1 MHTARLRTR
10 SFRRLLKTATLP
22 LGIAALSN
30 CGGTAPAPSVATPP
44 PAPALSA
51 NVSAA
56 PSKPVVNVTLAS
68 VGLDPLAIDRS
79 QDPCTDFYQY
89 ACGNWLKTVQI
100 PADEP
105 AWSRSFNEIQK
116 RNELELKR
124 ILEEAAKP
132 GAADPVTQKLGA
144 FYGACMDEAAVDKAG
159 VQPIRA
165 LLDRAASVRDAKSLS
180 AVVTELHAVGINP
193 LFDTSPTQDAD
204 DATRWIANLDQ
215 GGLGLPDRDYY
226 LRDDEN
232 SKKLLAIY
240 HDHIARMLVLAGIP
254 EKRAAAAATDIL
266 ALETELAKISKTK
279 VERRDPKGMFN
290 RLNRA
295 GVAKALSAFDWDGY
309 WKGLGFPAIQE
320 ISVTAPKFFEGLQTL
335 VTATKPAVWQSYLK
349 WQIVR
354 STASLL
360 SKPFVDERFRM
371 QQALTGQP
379 ELPPRWRRCVHAT
392 DASLGDLL
400 AQPYV
405 KDHFPGD
412 SKQSAQTMV
421 SAISAAMGS
430 DLDALDWMDPET
442 RTRAHEKLASLAYL
456 VGYPEKWK
464 VYDFPVDAKSYAQNV
479 LRSHN
484 YELKRELA
492 KVGKAVD
499 RSEWQMTAPTVN
511 AYYEPQRNQMV
522 FPAGIMQPPFYGINQ
537 GLPVNAGAIGMVVGH
552 ELTHGFD
559 DEGSQFDAKGNLA
572 SWWTA
577 TASDKFKAKISCVE
591 KQYSAYEALPGLH
604 VNGALTLGENIADNG
619 GLKLAFEAYRALR
632 KNAKEAVVADGMTE
646 DQQFFLGFAQSWC
659 SVYRP
664 DFERMVV
671 QTNPH
676 SPPRFR
682 VRGPLTNTP
691 QFAEAFSCKQG
702 TPMHPQN
709 TCSVW

>member
-1 MHTARLRTR
+1 MHTVSFRVR
-10 SFRRLLKTATLP
+10 SFRRLLESATLP
-22 LGIAALSN
+22 VGMAALTG
-30 CGGTAPAPSVATPP
+30 CGGAAPAPTVAPSVPAPAPSA
-44 PAPALSA
+44 
-51 NVSAA
+51 SAA
-56 PSKPVVNVTLAS
+56 PSKPIVKVTLAS

-79 QDPCTDFYQY
+79 QDPCADFYQY

-124 ILEEAAKP
+124 ILEDASKP

-144 FYGACMDEAAVDKAG
+144 FYGACMDEAAADKAG

-180 AVVTELHAVGINP
+180 AVVTELHAVGITP

-215 GGLGLPDRDYY
+215 NGLGLPDRDYY
-226 LRDDEN
+226 LRDDEG
-232 SKKLLAIY
+232 SKKLLGTY
-240 HDHIARMLVLAGIP
+240 REHIARMLVLAGMP
-254 EKRAAAAATDIL
+254 EKRATAAAADIL
-266 ALETELAKISKTK
+266 ALETEIAKISKTK
-279 VERRDPKGMFN
+279 VERRDPKAMFN

-295 GVAKALSAFDWDGY
+295 GIAKALPAFDWDGY
-309 WKGLGFPAIQE
+309 WKGIGFPGIQE
-320 ISVTAPKFFEGLQTL
+320 ISVTAPKFFEGLQAL
-335 VTATKPAVWQSYLK
+335 ITATKPAVWQSYLK
-349 WQIVR
+349 WQIVHD
-354 STASLL
+354 TASLL

-421 SAISAAMGS
+421 SAISAAMNS
-430 DLDALDWMDPET
+430 DLDALDWMDAET
-442 RTRAHEKLASLAYL
+442 RSRAHEKLGSLAYL

-464 VYDFPVDAKSYAQNV
+464 AYDFPVEAKSYAQNV
-479 LRSHN
+479 LRSHG
-484 YELKRELA
+484 YELKRELS
-492 KVGKAVD
+492 KVGKPVD
-499 RSEWQMTAPTVN
+499 RTEWQMTAPTVN
-511 AYYEPQRNQMV
+511 AYYDPQRNQMV
-522 FPAGIMQPPFYGINQ
+522 FPAGILQPPFYGINQ
-537 GLPVNAGAIGMVVGH
+537 ALPVNAGAIGMVVGH

-559 DEGSQFDAKGNLA
+559 DEGSQFDAKGNLK

-577 TASDKFKAKISCVE
+577 AASDKFKAKISCVE

-632 KNAKEAVVADGMTE
+632 KSAKESVVADGMTE
-646 DQQFFLGFAQSWC
+646 DQQFFLGFAQGWC

-682 VRGPLTNTP
+682 VRGPLTNMP
-691 QFAEAFSCKQG
+691 QFGEAFSCKVG
-702 TPMHPQN
+702 SAMRPQN

>member
-1 MHTARLRTR
+1 MLTLRPRTR
-10 SFRRLLKTATLP
+10 SFRFLLETKTLP
-22 LGIAALSN
+22 LGIALLTG
-30 CGGTAPAPSVATPP
+30 CGGTAPPPLTGQSAPV
-44 PAPALSA
+44 PA
-51 NVSAA
+51 AA
-56 PSKPVVNVTLAS
+56 SSTSPSKPAVNVTLAS

-89 ACGNWLKTVQI
+89 ACGNWLKSVQI

-124 ILEEAAKP
+124 ILEEATKS
-132 GAADPVTQKLGA
+132 GATDPVTQKLGA
-144 FYGACMDEAAVDKAG
+144 FYGACMDEAAADKAG
-159 VQPIRA
+159 AQPIRA
-165 LLDRAASVRDAKSLS
+165 LLDRAARVNDAKSLS
-180 AVVTELHAVGINP
+180 ALVTELHAINITP
-193 LFDTSPTQDAD
+193 LFDTSPAQDAD

-215 GGLGLPDRDYY
+215 NGLGLPDRDYY

-232 SKKLLAIY
+232 SKKLRTTY
-240 HDHIARMLVLAGIP
+240 REHVVRMLRLSGMP
-254 EKRAAAAATDIL
+254 EKRATAAATDVL

-279 VERRDPKGMFN
+279 VERRDPKTMFN

-295 GVAKALSAFDWDGY
+295 GVAKALPAFDWDGY
-309 WKGLGFPAIQE
+309 WKGLGFPGIQE

-335 VTATKPAVWQSYLK
+335 ITTTRPTVWQSYLQ

-354 STASLL
+354 DTASLL

-392 DASLGDLL
+392 DTALGDLL

-412 SKQSAQTMV
+412 SKQSAETMV
-421 SAISAAMGS
+421 SAISAAMGA
-430 DLDALDWMDPET
+430 DLDALDWMDAET
-442 RTRAHEKLASLAYL
+442 RKRAHEKLASLAYL

-464 VYDFPVDAKSYAQNV
+464 SYDFPVDAKSYAKSA
-479 LRSHN
+479 LLSRN
-484 YELKRELA
+484 YEVKRALL
-492 KVGKAVD
+492 KVGKPVD

-511 AYYEPQRNQMV
+511 AYYDPQRNQMV

-537 GLPVNAGAIGMVVGH
+537 ALPVNAGAIGMVVGH

-559 DEGSQFDAKGNLA
+559 DEGSQFDAKGNLK

-577 TASDKFKAKISCVE
+577 SASDKFKAKISCVE

-604 VNGALTLGENIADNG
+604 LNGALTLGENIADNG

-632 KNAKEAVVADGMTE
+632 KAAKEAIVADGMTE
-646 DQQFFLGFAQSWC
+646 DQQFFLGFAQGWC
-659 SVYRP
+659 ASYRP

-682 VRGPLTNTP
+682 VRGPLTNMP
-691 QFAEAFSCKQG
+691 EFGEAFSCKVG
-702 TPMHPQN
+702 TPMRPKD

>member
-1 MHTARLRTR
+1 MPPVSFRTR
-10 SFRRLLKTATLP
+10 TFRLPRQTAALP
-22 LGIAALSN
+22 LAIAAFVS
-30 CGGTAPAPSVATPP
+30 CGGSAPP
-44 PAPALSA
+44 PAVGRSPEPQTAAST
-51 NVSAA
+51 VA
-56 PSKPVVNVTLAS
+56 PSKPIVNVTLAS

-132 GAADPVTQKLGA
+132 GATDPVTQKLGA
-144 FYGACMDEAAVDKAG
+144 FYGACMDEAAADKAG

-165 LLDRAASVRDAKSLS
+165 LLTRAASVRDAKTLS
-180 AVVTELHAVGINP
+180 AVVTELHAAGITP

-215 GGLGLPDRDYY
+215 NGLGLPDRDYY
-226 LRDDEN
+226 LRDDEA
-232 SKKLLAIY
+232 SKKLLVTY
-240 HDHIARMLVLAGIP
+240 REHIARMLVLTGMP
-254 EKRAAAAATDIL
+254 EKRANAAAVDVL
-266 ALETELAKISKTK
+266 GLETELAKISKTK
-279 VERRDPKGMFN
+279 VERRDPKTMFN
-290 RLNRA
+290 RLNRKGIA
-295 GVAKALSAFDWDGY
+295 QALPAFDWDGY
-309 WKGLGFPAIQE
+309 WKGLGFPAVQD
-320 ISVTAPKFFEGLQTL
+320 ISVTAPKFFAGLQALLTN
-335 VTATKPAVWQSYLK
+335 TKPAVWQTYLQ
-349 WQIVR
+349 WQIVHD
-354 STASLL
+354 TAPLL

-421 SAISAAMGS
+421 SAISTAMAT
-430 DLDALDWMDPET
+430 DLDGLDWMDTET

-464 VYDFPVDAKSYAQNV
+464 AYDFQVDAKSYAQNV

-484 YELKRELA
+484 YELKRELS
-492 KVGKAVD
+492 KVGKSVD
-499 RSEWQMTAPTVN
+499 RTEWQMTAPTVN
-511 AYYEPQRNQMV
+511 AYYDPQRNQMV

-537 GLPVNAGAIGMVVGH
+537 GLAVNAGAIGMVVGH

-559 DEGSQFDAKGNLA
+559 DEGSQFDAKGNLK
-572 SWWTA
+572 SWWTSA
-577 TASDKFKAKISCVE
+577 ASDKFKAKISCVE
-591 KQYSAYEALPGLH
+591 KQYDAYEALPGLH

-619 GLKLAFEAYRALR
+619 GLKLAFEAYRGLR
-632 KNAKEAVVADGMTE
+632 KSAKEAIVADGLSE
-646 DQQFFLGFAQSWC
+646 DQQFFLGFAQGWC
-659 SVYRP
+659 SAYRP
-664 DFERMVV
+664 DFERMIV

-682 VRGPLTNTP
+682 VRGPLTNMP
-691 QFAEAFSCKQG
+691 QFGDAFACKVG
-702 TPMHPQN
+702 SAMRPQN

>member
-1 MHTARLRTR
+1 MQTASFRTR
-10 SFRRLLKTATLP
+10 SFGLWLASTTP
-22 LGIAALSN
+22 SLGIALLTS
-30 CGGTAPAPSVATPP
+30 CGGSAPP
-44 PAPALSA
+44 PAVGPAPAAVASA
-51 NVSAA
+51 SSSPA
-56 PSKPVVNVTLAS
+56 PSKPTVNVTLAS
-68 VGLDPLAIDRS
+68 VGLDPLAMDRS
-79 QDPCTDFYQY
+79 QDPCSDFYQY

-100 PADEP
+100 PGDEP

-124 ILEEAAKP
+124 ILEEASKP
-132 GAADPVTQKLGA
+132 GASDPVTQKLGA
-144 FYGACMDEAAVDKAG
+144 FYGACMDEASVDKAG

-165 LLDRAASVRDAKSLS
+165 LLDRAASVRDVKSLS
-180 AVVTELHAVGINP
+180 AVVTELHAVGITP

-215 GGLGLPDRDYY
+215 NGLGLPDRDYY
-226 LRDDEN
+226 LREDEA
-232 SKKLLAIY
+232 SKKLLATY
-240 HDHIARMLVLAGIP
+240 REHVARMLVLTGVP
-254 EKRAAAAATDIL
+254 EKSASAAASDVL
-266 ALETELAKISKTK
+266 ALETEIAKISKTK
-279 VERRDPKGMFN
+279 VERRDPKTMFN

-295 GVAKALSAFDWDGY
+295 GVAKALPAFDWDGY
-309 WKGLGFPAIQE
+309 WKGIGFPAIQE
-320 ISVTAPKFFEGLQTL
+320 ISVTAPKFFEGLQALLT
-335 VTATKPAVWQSYLK
+335 TTKPAVWQSYLK
-349 WQIVR
+349 WQIVHD
-354 STASLL
+354 TASLL
-360 SKPFVDERFRM
+360 AKPFVDERFRM

-392 DASLGDLL
+392 DESLGDLL

-430 DLDALDWMDPET
+430 DLDALPWMDAET
-442 RTRAHEKLASLAYL
+442 RARAHEKLASLAYL

-464 VYDFPVDAKSYAQNV
+464 AYDFPVDTKSYAKNA
-479 LRSHN
+479 LHSRN
-484 YELKRELA
+484 YELKRALA
-492 KVGKAVD
+492 KVGKTVD
-499 RSEWQMTAPTVN
+499 RTEWQMSAPTVN
-511 AYYEPQRNQMV
+511 AYYDPQRNQMV

-577 TASDKFKAKISCVE
+577 SASERFKARISCVE

-632 KNAKEAVVADGMTE
+632 KDAKEAVVADGMSE
-646 DQQFFLGFAQSWC
+646 DQQFFLGFAQGWC

-682 VRGPLTNTP
+682 VRGPLTNMP
-691 QFAEAFSCKQG
+691 QFGEAFSCKVG
-702 TPMHPQN
+702 SPMRPQN

>member
-1 MHTARLRTR
+1 MQTLRPRTR
-10 SFRRLLKTATLP
+10 SFRLLLEARTLP
-22 LGIAALSN
+22 FGLALLTG
-30 CGGTAPAPSVATPP
+30 CAGTAPP
-44 PAPALSA
+44 PAAAEPVKVLPVASSA
-51 NVSAA
+51 T
-56 PSKPVVNVTLAS
+56 PSKPQARVTLAS

-89 ACGNWLKTVQI
+89 ACGNWLKSVQI

-124 ILEEAAKP
+124 ILEDSTKP
-132 GAADPVTQKLGA
+132 GSADPVTQKLGA
-144 FYGACMDEAAVDKAG
+144 FYGACMDEAAADKAG
-159 VQPIRA
+159 VQPIRG
-165 LLDRAASVRDAKSLS
+165 LLDRAARVKDAKSLS
-180 AVVTELHAVGINP
+180 ALVTDLHALNITP
-193 LFDTSPTQDAD
+193 LFDTSPAQDAD

-215 GGLGLPDRDYY
+215 NGLGLPDRDYY

-232 SKKLLAIY
+232 SKKLLATY
-240 HDHIARMLVLAGIP
+240 REHVARMLALTGMP
-254 EKRAAAAATDIL
+254 EKRATAAAAEVL

-279 VERRDPKGMFN
+279 VERRDPKTMFN

-295 GVAKALSAFDWDGY
+295 GVTKALPAFDWDGY
-309 WKGLGFPAIQE
+309 WKGLGFPGVQE
-320 ISVTAPKFFEGLQTL
+320 ISVTAPKFFEGLQVLINT
-335 VTATKPAVWQSYLK
+335 TKPTVWQSYLQ

-354 STASLL
+354 DTASLL

-392 DASLGDLL
+392 DTALGDLL

-405 KDHFPGD
+405 EDHFPGD
-412 SKQSAQTMV
+412 SKQSAETMV
-421 SAISAAMGS
+421 SAISAAMGA
-430 DLDALDWMDPET
+430 DLDALDWMDADT
-442 RTRAHEKLASLAYL
+442 RKRAHEKLASLAYL
-456 VGYPEKWK
+456 VGYPDKWK
-464 VYDFPVDAKSYAQNV
+464 SYDFPVDPKSYAKSA
-479 LRSHN
+479 LLSRN
-484 YELKRELA
+484 YEVKRALL
-492 KVGKAVD
+492 KVGKPVD
-499 RSEWQMTAPTVN
+499 RTEWQMTAPTVN
-511 AYYEPQRNQMV
+511 AYYDPQRNQMV

-537 GLPVNAGAIGMVVGH
+537 GLAVNAGAIGMVVGH

-559 DEGSQFDAKGNLA
+559 DEGSQFDAKGNLK

-577 TASDKFKAKISCVE
+577 SASDKFKAKIACVE

-632 KNAKEAVVADGMTE
+632 KSAKEAIVADGMSE
-646 DQQFFLGFAQSWC
+646 DQQFFLGFAQGWC
-659 SVYRP
+659 AAYRP

-676 SPPRFR
+676 APPRFR
-682 VRGPLTNTP
+682 VRGPLTNMP
-691 QFAEAFSCKQG
+691 EFGEAFSCKVG
-702 TPMHPQN
+702 SPMRPKN